1 MNGPKFSLTPS
12 YDTTQYH
19 KSDNETQNVKPDED
33 KPMTNIFLT

>member
-1 MNGPKFSLTPS
+1 MAPNLRVAPS
-12 YDTTQYH
+12 YDTAQYH